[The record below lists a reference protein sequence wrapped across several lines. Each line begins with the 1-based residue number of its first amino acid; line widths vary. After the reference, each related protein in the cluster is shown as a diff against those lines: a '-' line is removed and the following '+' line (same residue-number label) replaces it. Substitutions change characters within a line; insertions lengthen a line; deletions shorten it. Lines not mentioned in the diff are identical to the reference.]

1 MPVRIEVGPRDLDN
15 GTATA
20 ARRIP
25 GGREPAAIES
35 LVRLLPTVLEA
46 DQALLLTQ
54 SRARRESRT
63 IDVTTIDE
71 SVEVAVVGGRA
82 RAPWTTLGEEGE
94 VRPAEHAVT
103 VRCLVA
109 EGGAVPDADDAPG
122 NVAVV
127 ARAY

>member
-15 GTATA
+15 GTAMP

-25 GGREPAAIES
+25 GGREPVAIKS

-46 DQALLLTQ
+46 DQALLLTR

-63 IDVTTIDE
+63 TDVTTIE
-71 SVEVAVVGGRA
+71 EAVEAAVADGWA
-82 RAPWTTLGEEGE
+82 RVPWATLGEEGE
-94 VRPAEHAVT
+94 VRPAEHVVT

-109 EGGAVPDADDAPG
+109 EGGAVPDVDDAPG
-122 NVAVV
+122 NVAGV
-127 ARAY
+127 AGAY